1 MKFDIA
7 KKLEYFKVDKTRHKL
22 VVDVE
27 FYQMNLSTIVELART
42 SDPDAFIQD
51 GIFLPSWSK
60 FAANPVK
67 SKGFFTRML
76 QAVFLGQHSA
86 DELNVDYQTNR
97 NPKKEGPKVA
107 MMFLSG
113 SATNSNVG
121 IAEHIAQEALP
132 GFIVQAV
139 YGEEMSNATAEQ
151 KCKEVI
157 ERAFKDGK
165 SVLLLSAGMAQRS
178 FSIPEI
184 TELYLAYDTGDNGAT
199 IQKMSRALTPHNAG
213 KVGRVISLSF
223 DPSRDDKFDAMLIET
238 AQNYKA
244 NKGISDLKNALRDV
258 LCTVDIFR
266 CGVNGADKIEVD
278 SYLEAALARN
288 SIDRI
293 VGKVAQFND
302 LSSEEIRAL
311 AMGKSEVFRAAKQL
325 AAQRGKT
332 KESGLERKAGESKV
346 DATDKEIARAR
357 EVIVTIAQNIDIIR
371 YQGGNTIDEAFKIID
386 DRPDSVRNGISADFG
401 VDYELIKELVQG
413 GVINRDLLDLKF
425 SI

>member
-1 MKFDIA
+1 MNFDIT
-7 KKLEYFKVDKTRHKL
+7 KKLEHFAVDTKRHSL

-27 FYQMNLSTIVELART
+27 FYQMNLSSVVELART
-42 SDPDAFIQD
+42 SDPDAFIED

-67 SKGFFTRML
+67 AKGFFTRML
-76 QAVFLGQHSA
+76 QAVFLGQHGA
-86 DELNVDYQTNR
+86 DELNVDYQTGR

-107 MMFLSG
+107 RMFLSG
-113 SATNSNVG
+113 SATNDNVG

-132 GFIVQAV
+132 GFVVQAV
-139 YGEEMSNATAEQ
+139 YGEEMTNATAEY

-157 ERAFKDGK
+157 EKAFKDGK

-199 IQKMSRALTPHNAG
+199 IQKMSRALTPDKAG

-223 DPSRDDKFDAMLIET
+223 DPNRDDKFDAMLIET

-244 NKGISDLKNALRDV
+244 NKGLKDLKDALRDV
-258 LCTVDIFR
+258 LRTVDIFR
-266 CGVNGADKIEVD
+266 CGIDGANKIEID
-278 SYLEAALARN
+278 SYLEEALARN

-293 VGKVAQFND
+293 IGKVAHLNK
-302 LSSEEIRAL
+302 LSADEIRAL
-311 AMGKSEVFRAAKQL
+311 AQGNADVFRAAKQES
-325 AAQRGKT
+325 AQRGKT
-332 KESGLERKAGESKV
+332 RGPAPKHKTGESKI
-346 DATDKEIARAR
+346 DASAKEIARAR

-371 YQGGNTIDEAFKIID
+371 YQGGSTIDEAFDIID
-386 DRPDSVRNGISADFG
+386 QRPASVRNGIGADFG
-401 VDYELIKELVQG
+401 VDYDLIKDLVLG
-413 GVINRDLLDLKF
+413 GFINRDLLDLKF
-425 SI
+425 N